1 MKIDHHAYIVL
12 MYNIKFQTS
21 IVLRKSNTME
31 GRNDDGGDDDGGLAC
46 PQWALLRL
54 RSAADVFYMK
64 KIYFV
69 VQTYMM
75 AHF

>member
-1 MKIDHHAYIVL
+1 
-12 MYNIKFQTS
+12 
-21 IVLRKSNTME
+21 ME